1 MNKYCDANY
10 VNLQAKNCA
19 ENKYCYIIITV
30 FFFLDN
36 LIPLTNLKVET
47 FARALDCVEMFQTF
61 SQRIFEDP
69 RNLSIT
75 LVAPDRSDI

>member
-1 MNKYCDANY
+1 MQIMLICKRKIVLKINIAIS
-10 VNLQAKNCA
+10 LSL
-19 ENKYCYIIITV
+19 
-30 FFFLDN
+30 FSFFLDN
-36 LIPLTNLKVET
+36 LIPLTILKVKT
-47 FARALDCVEMFQTF
+47 FPRAFDCVEMFQTF